1 METLKVDGGDV
12 ENLTNWKV
20 KQLLKNVVL
29 GTLVPFQMNMLYF
42 MYGIT
47 NPSLWWDLT
56 YESTSKLLTSMKDE
70 ATKQLESDEKIIQ
83 PTAVV
88 STSTNPK
95 LSKNARKV

>member
-1 METLKVDGGDV
+1 
-12 ENLTNWKV
+12 
-20 KQLLKNVVL
+20 
-29 GTLVPFQMNMLYF
+29 

-70 ATKQLESDEKIIQ
+70 ATKQLESDEKIVQ
-83 PTAVV
+83 PLAAV

-95 LSKNARKV
+95 LSKNARKVKNHL

>member
-1 METLKVDGGDV
+1 
-12 ENLTNWKV
+12 
-20 KQLLKNVVL
+20 
-29 GTLVPFQMNMLYF
+29 

-70 ATKQLESDEKIIQ
+70 ATKQSENDEKIVQ
-83 PTAVV
+83 PPPVGA

-95 LSKNARKV
+95 LSKKKQGKCKHDVSCLHNHL